1 MAIGNM
7 SIGGDFIPTDLSSV
21 SPPPLDTDEYVTADV
36 GSSAYKRR
44 PLSALW
50 SWIKEKFDNDVIV
63 ISKQL
68 QVTTDWIDTGIAGSD
83 LAAGTYAV
91 QMYSEKSPSPPG
103 ILGEHF
109 TGIFYWY
116 SGATNSEN
124 ACEISLH
131 YSGHADNNERLYLRT
146 LRLRNTGDNTNRLHL
161 QIKSTIANTSS
172 DTVYFKFKLL
182 IPA

>member
-21 SPPPLDTDEYVTADV
+21 STPPLDTDEYVTADT
-36 GSSAYKRR
+36 GSSEYKRR

-50 SWIKEKFDNDVIV
+50 SWIKGKTDNDVV
-63 ISKQL
+63 TISKQL
-68 QVTTDWIDTGIAGSD
+68 QIPENWTDTGIVGPD
-83 LAAGTYAV
+83 LAAGTYAIQV
-91 QMYSEKSPSPPG
+91 YSAKSPSPPG
-103 ILGEHF
+103 IWGEHF
-109 TGIFYWY
+109 TGVLYWY
-116 SGATNSEN
+116 NGVTNSEN

-131 YSGHADNNERLYLRT
+131 YSGHADNNQRIYLRT
-146 LRLRNTGDNTNRLHL
+146 LRLKNTGDGTNYLHL
-161 QIKSTIANTSS
+161 QIKATTANTSS